1 MDWVIKMKHSK
12 NIEEIIIDK
21 IKTAK
26 TNLFDRQD
34 AYRTILDAPSIDKA
48 IAEAH
53 YASLTWDA
61 FLIQFDDFY
70 YPIDQKILDKYLI
83 NPKQFKTRTEL
94 RIEKINETKVNH
106 NVYFLNLFNIH
117 TQRLKVL
124 AELHHQF
131 GALDNFYVIYMLW
144 IRYSQ
149 CQLLLKEIHH
159 RSELITD
166 NDDDIANLE
175 IDVFASKLML
185 IGFIGLK
192 LPDSDTGTLEDMS

>member
-1 MDWVIKMKHSK
+1 MKHTNNPQEHIINSIQASK
-12 NIEEIIIDK
+12 EK
-21 IKTAK
+21 
-26 TNLFDRQD
+26 LFDRQD
-34 AYRTILDAPSIDKA
+34 AYRTILDDPSIDKA

-53 YASLTWDA
+53 YASLTWDN
-61 FLIQFDDFY
+61 FLLQFDDFY

-83 NPKQFKTRTEL
+83 NPKEFKTRTEL
-94 RIEKINETKVNH
+94 RIEKINETKVSH
-106 NVYFLNLFNIH
+106 HVYFLNLFNIH

-131 GALDNFYVIYMLW
+131 GALDYFYVIYMHW

-166 NDDDIANLE
+166 NDDGITNLE

-185 IGFIGLK
+185 TGFIGLK
-192 LPDSDTGTLEDMS
+192 LPDSDTSTLEDIP